1 MPDTIHIELPHQ
13 NMIDLQN
20 NRLYID
26 DKTGEI
32 ISSIGYLDCI
42 KVIQYSY
49 CLRIEFS
56 FPKFLKGN
64 NIYSLEYWEVLEAIR
79 KIELELG
86 ISLREGIIRRIDIF
100 KNAETKYKPIN
111 YFRYLGD
118 CRFFIRSVVKSTL
131 YYKNNSREM
140 YLYDKINEVIAKGG
154 IIPNELLGKNLMRLE
169 CRYKNSFLKKF
180 AKKQNLESLKVKD
193 LFDEKTYFSLNNLIV
208 ENYNSIFKLNK
219 TSMDFS
225 KINTK
230 KSLLEQLANEGIKS
244 LGGIN
249 NVFEMIEESRSSN
262 VDVRKEYY
270 SRRKADVREISKL
283 KEATFESNLICE
295 LNDKINENL
304 DFNY

>member
-1 MPDTIHIELPHQ
+1 MIDTIHIELPHQ
-13 NMIDLQN
+13 NMKDLKN
-20 NRLYID
+20 NRLSVD

-42 KVIQYSY
+42 KIVQNSY
-49 CLRIEFS
+49 CLRIECS
-56 FPKFLKGN
+56 LPKFFKGN
-64 NIYSLEYWEVLEAIR
+64 NIYSLEYWEVLEVIR

-100 KNAETKYKPIN
+100 KNLQTEFKPIN

-140 YLYDKINEVIAKGG
+140 YLYDKISEVIAKAGNV
-154 IIPNELLGKNLMRLE
+154 PNEFSGKNIMRLE

-180 AKKQNLESLKVKD
+180 AKKQNLENLKVKD
-193 LFDEKTYFSLNNLIV
+193 LFDENIYFFLNNLIV

-225 KINTK
+225 KIDTK

-244 LGGIN
+244 LGGAN
-249 NVFEMIEESRSSN
+249 SVLEMLDESRSLN
-262 VDVRKEYY
+262 DHIRKEYY
-270 SRRKADVREISKL
+270 SRRKADVRKISKL
-283 KEATFESNLICE
+283 KEATFESNLITE
-295 LNDKINENL
+295 LNEKMNEK
-304 DFNY
+304 